1 MDDPLT
7 ISLVVT
13 GIGMLMLFLAL
24 AVLYGLMVLMTRM
37 TDIRGLI
44 KERPE
49 AETGEQESREAGSR
63 KQEASSGEQ
72 EAKNG
77 KRRAAVIGVALACAE
92 RELSEVGAP
101 GAEEAAS
108 SWRVSP
114 WRALHHQRQL
124 TPSLRT
130 RRGR

>member
-7 ISLVVT
+7 ISLVVS

-24 AVLYGLMVLMTRM
+24 ALLYGLMVLMTRM
-37 TDIRGLI
+37 TATRGRI

-49 AETGEQESREAGSR
+49 AESGEQGSRGAGSR
-63 KQEASSGEQ
+63 KQEARDGR
-72 EAKNG
+72 
-77 KRRAAVIGVALACAE
+77 RRAAVIGVALARAE
-92 RELSEVGAP
+92 QQLSRAGAP
-101 GAEEAAS
+101 GAEEAVG
-108 SWRVSP
+108 SWHVSP

>member
-24 AVLYGLMVLMTRM
+24 ALLYGLMVLMTRM
-37 TDIRGLI
+37 TDIRVRI
-44 KERPE
+44 KKRHE
-49 AETGEQESREAGSR
+49 AETEEQGSRGAREQELM
-63 KQEASSGEQ
+63 
-72 EAKNG
+72 
-77 KRRAAVIGVALACAE
+77 KRRAAVIGVALARAE
-92 RELSEVGAP
+92 QQLSGAGAP

-124 TPSLRT
+124 TPSLRK
-130 RRGR
+130 RRG

>member
-1 MDDPLT
+1 MDSPLL

-13 GIGMLMLFLAL
+13 SIGMLMLFLAL
-24 AVLYGLMVLMTRM
+24 AVLYGLMVLMTRV
-37 TDIRGLI
+37 TDVRGLI

-49 AETGEQESREAGSR
+49 AETGEQGSKGAGSR
-63 KQEASSGEQ
+63 KQEARD
-72 EAKNG
+72 G
-77 KRRAAVIGVALACAE
+77 KRRAAVIGVALARAE
-92 RELSEVGAP
+92 QQLSEVGAP

-124 TPSLRT
+124 TVSRRT
-130 RRGR
+130 RRTR

>member
-24 AVLYGLMVLMTRM
+24 ALLYGLMVLMTRM
-37 TDIRGLI
+37 TDVRGLI
-44 KERPE
+44 KEQPE
-49 AETGEQESREAGSR
+49 AETGEQGSR
-63 KQEASSGEQ
+63 GAREQ
-72 EAKNG
+72 ELVKW
-77 KRRAAVIGVALACAE
+77 RAAVIGVALARAE
-92 RELSEVGAP
+92 QQLSEVSAL

>member
-44 KERPE
+44 KKRPE
-49 AETGEQESREAGSR
+49 AETGEQGSREAGSR
-63 KQEASSGEQ
+63 KQEARGGEQ
-72 EAKNG
+72 EANNG
-77 KRRAAVIGVALACAE
+77 KHRAAVIGVALARAE
-92 RELSEVGAP
+92 QQLSEVSAP
-101 GAEEAAS
+101 GAEEATS
-108 SWRVSP
+108 SGRVSP

-124 TPSLRT
+124 TFNLRKRRT
-130 RRGR
+130 R

>member
-7 ISLVVT
+7 ISLVVS

-24 AVLYGLMVLMTRM
+24 ALLYGLMVLMTRM
-37 TDIRGLI
+37 TATRGRI

-49 AETGEQESREAGSR
+49 AETGEQGSRGAGSR
-63 KQEASSGEQ
+63 KQEARDGR
-72 EAKNG
+72 
-77 KRRAAVIGVALACAE
+77 RRAAVIGVALARAE
-92 RELSEVGAP
+92 QQLSEAGAP